1 MLLPKTYATRWPW
14 RAGLLAMLLLL
25 AMSWHFYLERVAYY
39 DLAFHLFTF
48 IHAKSLFIQ
57 NRRFVAAVT
66 QLPTLLAL
74 RLHWPL
80 WAVMRLYSVVFV
92 LYYLAVYV
100 GSARWLRNEQAAL
113 LMPLALV
120 LLGARTFYWAQ
131 SELPQALA
139 ALVFYY
145 AGVSR
150 QAPVQLRPSSLALA
164 ALVPV
169 VIFGHPLA
177 VFPFFF
183 LWAYDWL
190 LNQRWRDWGYYGL
203 LALGLGTYQL
213 RTALIPPG
221 SYEANNM
228 TFGPSL
234 AKYFPHYFSL
244 PSFTEFWHLCATN
257 FLALPVLLV
266 LLSAYYLRQRT
277 WLAAA
282 KLLLVWGFALG
293 YAIVVNVSKPDFI
306 EATYLENLY
315 LPLAFFVAAPLA
327 LELLPAL
334 EQRAG
339 RRGPVLAA
347 GLLAVLLLARVGY
360 TYYLHTPYTAY
371 QQWLARVLAYTR
383 QFPEQRFVLD
393 DQNADPS
400 RLREGRPWWA
410 SAYETA
416 LLSARYHPDS
426 AQSVYITQPAR
437 VAAAGQTA
445 GHFVAE
451 FDNMDLWDLNG
462 PYFRFT
468 NRSAPYRALTTPPPA
483 DTAALRGYLLA
494 HQQTQLR
501 LVDLPRALKAG
512 RGRVARI
519 AISVPPSAR
528 PLHAG
533 LAGGHPTLLRSRF
546 LDGDWPVAETTAE
559 VPLEVD
565 VYQDW
570 QQDLALR
577 CPPKPGT
584 YTLEISLL
592 SQGYRDWPVRLRLPV
607 TVE

>member
-1 MLLPKTYATRWPW
+1 MLLTKTYATRWPW

-48 IHAKSLFIQ
+48 IHGKSLFIQ

-74 RLHWPL
+74 RLGWPL
-80 WAVMRLYSVVFV
+80 WAAMRLYSVVFV

-120 LLGARTFYWAQ
+120 LIGARTFYWAQ

-150 QAPVQLRPSSLALA
+150 QAPVQLRGSTLALA

-177 VFPFFF
+177 VFPFLF

-203 LALGLGTYQL
+203 LALALATYQL
-213 RTALIPPG
+213 RVALIPPG
-221 SYEANNM
+221 SYEATNM
-228 TFGPSL
+228 TFWPSL
-234 AKYFPHYFSL
+234 QLYFPHYFSL

-257 FLALPVLLV
+257 FLALPVLL
-266 LLSAYYLRQRT
+266 LALSVYYIRQRS

-282 KLLLVWGFALG
+282 KLLLMWGFALG

-315 LPLAFFVAAPLA
+315 LPLAFFVAAPFA

-334 EQRAG
+334 ERQAG

-347 GLLAVLLLARVGY
+347 ALLALLLASRVAY

-371 QQWLARVLAYTR
+371 QHWLAQVLAYTR

-393 DQNADPS
+393 DQNADPK

-416 LLSARYHPDS
+416 LLSARYSPDS

-437 VAAAGQTA
+437 VAAAGPTA
-445 GHFVAE
+445 NHFVAE
-451 FDNMDLWDLNG
+451 FDNMDLWALNG
-462 PYFRFT
+462 PYFRYT
-468 NRSAPYRALTTPPPA
+468 NRTDGYRVLNTPSPT
-483 DTAALRGYLLA
+483 DTAALRSYVLA

-501 LVDLPRALKAG
+501 LVDLPRALKA
-512 RGRVARI
+512 RRSRVVRV
-519 AISVPPSAR
+519 AISVPASAR
-528 PLHAG
+528 PLHSG
-533 LAGGHPTLLRSRF
+533 LGGGHPTLLRSRF
-546 LDGDWPVAETTAE
+546 LDGDWAVAETTVEA
-559 VPLEVD
+559 PLEVD
-565 VYQDW
+565 VYQEW
-570 QQDLALR
+570 QQDVALI
-577 CPPKPGT
+577 CPSKPGN
-584 YTLEISLL
+584 YTLEVSLF

-607 TVE
+607 TVK

>member
-1 MLLPKTYATRWPW
+1 MLLTKTYATRWPW

-48 IHAKSLFIQ
+48 IHTKSLFIQ

-74 RLHWPL
+74 RLGWPL

-120 LLGARTFYWAQ
+120 LIGARTFYWAQ

-150 QAPVQLRPSSLALA
+150 QAPVQLRASTLALA

-177 VFPFFF
+177 IFPFLF

-203 LALGLGTYQL
+203 LALGLGTYQV
-213 RTALIPPG
+213 RSALIPPG

-228 TFGPSL
+228 TFLPSL
-234 AKYFPHYFSL
+234 KLYFPHYFSL
-244 PSFTEFWHLCATN
+244 PSFTEFWHLGATN
-257 FLALPVLLV
+257 FLALPVLLL
-266 LLSAYYLRQRT
+266 LLSAYYLRQRS

-282 KLLLVWGFALG
+282 KLLLMWGFVLG
-293 YAIVVNVSKPDFI
+293 YAIVVNVSKPDFV

-315 LPLAFFVAAPLA
+315 LPLAFFVAAPFA

-334 EQRAG
+334 EQHAG

-347 GLLAVLLLARVGY
+347 SLLALLLVSRVAY

-371 QQWLARVLAYTR
+371 QHWLARVLAYTR
-383 QFPEQRFVLD
+383 QFPEQRFMLD
-393 DQNADPS
+393 DQNADPTH
-400 RLREGRPWWA
+400 LREGRPWWA

-416 LLSARYHPDS
+416 LLSARYRPDS
-426 AQSVYITQPAR
+426 AQSVYITQPTR
-437 VAAAGQTA
+437 VAAGQGA
-445 GHFVAE
+445 GHFVGE
-451 FDNMDLWDLNG
+451 FDNMDLWDING
-462 PYFRFT
+462 PYFRYT
-468 NRSAPYRALTTPPPA
+468 NRTDGYRALNTPSPT
-483 DTAALRGYLLA
+483 DTAALHSYLLA
-494 HQQTQLR
+494 HQQTQIR
-501 LVDLPRALKAG
+501 LVDLPRALKA
-512 RGRVARI
+512 RRSRVVRV
-519 AISVPPSAR
+519 AISVPKSAG
-528 PLHAG
+528 PLHSG
-533 LAGGHPTLLRSRF
+533 LGGGHPTLLRSRF
-546 LDGDWPVAETTAE
+546 LDGDWPVAETMTE

-565 VYQDW
+565 VYQEW
-570 QQDLALR
+570 QQDLALS
-577 CPPKPGT
+577 CPSKPGN
-584 YTLEISLL
+584 YTLEIILF

-607 TVE
+607 TVK